1 MQCMKKTIL
10 ETAMLCALVCIVG
23 CKPSKFIYLK
33 DMPLDQSIPIA
44 YQQETRIKS
53 GDRLAINVSCTKQEL
68 AVPFNSISYRVGAD
82 GGTSSFNAMNA
93 EDYLVDDEGF
103 IDFPILGRLK
113 VGGLTMPQIKEYI
126 KGLLI
131 EGKHIPDAVI
141 SVRMTNFTIYGLGA
155 LSPGKIVVP
164 DGKINILQAVSQMG
178 DLQSRAKYDKVR
190 VIREEDGQ
198 RMEFDIDMTSSDLF
212 RSPAFYLQQNDIVY
226 AEPKRRKNDSIGK
239 TTTIVS
245 IIAVLASLA
254 YSITYMVR

>member
-1 MQCMKKTIL
+1 MKKFIL
-10 ETAMLCALVCIVG
+10 KTAMLCALVCFVG
-23 CKPSKFIYLK
+23 CKPSKYIYLE

-44 YQQETRIKS
+44 YQQETRIKP
-53 GDRLAINVSCTKQEL
+53 GDRLAITVSCTKQEL

-82 GGTSSFNAMNA
+82 GGTTSSNSMSA
-93 EDYLVDDEGF
+93 EGYLVDDEGC

-113 VGGLTMPQIKEYI
+113 VGGLTMPQVKEYI
-126 KGLLI
+126 RGLLI
-131 EGKHIPDAVI
+131 EGNHLTNAVV

-155 LSPGKIVVP
+155 LSPGKVIVP
-164 DGKINILQAVSQMG
+164 DGKINIIQAVSQMG

-198 RMEFDIDMTSSDLF
+198 RMEFDIDMTSKDLF
-212 RSPAFYLQQNDIVY
+212 QSPAFYLQQNDIVY
-226 AEPKRRKNDSIGK
+226 AEPKKRKNDSVGK
-239 TTTIVS
+239 TTTIIS

>member
-1 MQCMKKTIL
+1 MKKSIIK
-10 ETAMLCALVCIVG
+10 TAMLCALVCIFG
-23 CKPSKFIYLK
+23 CKPSKYIYLE
-33 DMPLDQSIPIA
+33 DMPLDQSIPID
-44 YQQETRIKS
+44 YQQETRIKA
-53 GDRLAINVSCTKQEL
+53 GDRLAISVSSTKQQL
-68 AVPFNSISYRVGAD
+68 AVPFNAISYSVGTD
-82 GGTSSFNAMNA
+82 GETTSSNTNT
-93 EDYLVDDEGF
+93 EGYLVDDEGF
-103 IDFPILGRLK
+103 IDFPTLGRLK
-113 VGGLTMPQIKEYI
+113 VGGLTMPQVKEYI

-131 EGKHIPDAVI
+131 EGNHLTDAV
-141 SVRMTNFTIYGLGA
+141 VTVCMTNFTIYGLGA
-155 LSPGKIVVP
+155 LSPGKLVVP

-198 RMEFDIDMTSSDLF
+198 RMEFDIDMTSKELF

-226 AEPKRRKNDSIGK
+226 AEPKKRKNDSVGK